1 MARSIEAIAQRV
13 PAATK
18 EKSDAA
24 SGDATSIDRLK
35 VTRYKDGLALR
46 HDGLHTATTDSE
58 AERLPGEAVPAS
70 NRRSRRAPSSRESAS
85 NKTETEKIRD
95 EKNAIAGI

>member
-1 MARSIEAIAQRV
+1 MTRSIQAIAQRV
-13 PAATK
+13 PAATE

-46 HDGLHTATTDSE
+46 DDGLHTATADSE
-58 AERLPGEAVPAS
+58 AERLPGEAIPAS

-95 EKNAIAGI
+95 EKNANAGV

>member
-1 MARSIEAIAQRV
+1 MTRSIEAIAQRV
-13 PAATK
+13 PAATE

-46 HDGLHTATTDSE
+46 DDGLHTATADSE
-58 AERLPGEAVPAS
+58 AERLPGEAIPAS

-85 NKTETEKIRD
+85 NKTETEKIRE
-95 EKNAIAGI
+95 EKNANAGM

>member
-13 PAATK
+13 PAATE
-18 EKSDAA
+18 EKSDTA
-24 SGDATSIDRLK
+24 SGDATSIDSLK

-46 HDGLHTATTDSE
+46 DDGLYTATTDSE
-58 AERLPGEAVPAS
+58 TERLPGDAVPAS